1 MMDPMNNA
9 ANSQYISR
17 MLSRTL
23 FQQHPTSENPFGEA
37 NPAPVVQSAKNP
49 PGTQNLEAAKK
60 LMSGLVRSAANAVG
74 GSNFSPFDVDSFAFD
89 SQGPGDMDYLQCETD
104 EQKPTKDGESK
115 EWIEFSNNSSNS
127 ETDEKS
133 DASSE
138 EDQKEAPIFG
148 RTGDPFYFK

>member
-1 MMDPMNNA
+1 
-9 ANSQYISR
+9 
-17 MLSRTL
+17 
-23 FQQHPTSENPFGEA
+23 
-37 NPAPVVQSAKNP
+37 
-49 PGTQNLEAAKK
+49 
-60 LMSGLVRSAANAVG
+60 MSGLVRSAANAVG

-89 SQGPGDMDYLQCETD
+89 SQGPGDMDYLQCEPD
-104 EQKPTKDGESK
+104 EQKPSKDGESK

-148 RTGDPFYFK
+148 HTGDPFYFKQSDQDALLSLCKYQPSKINTFNSIV